1 MDMQQQK
8 GGAPSFGS
16 TLKYKKPTHTVRY
29 YDSVNS
35 NPIDTRS
42 VSDGNKA
49 SSAGVPSDPTRTGYS
64 SLDGEIQLMKVHGI
78 KQSVEQKIF
87 MLNGKNNIV

>member
-1 MDMQQQK
+1 MVIRLVQPESHQIQQEQDI
-8 GGAPSFGS
+8 G
-16 TLKYKKPTHTVRY
+16 
-29 YDSVNS
+29 
-35 NPIDTRS
+35 
-42 VSDGNKA
+42 
-49 SSAGVPSDPTRTGYS
+49 